1 MKKAEPERGA
11 ADKLPERRTPLGPR
25 PATAPGWVSRVA
37 KCVLLLLTALAV
49 IPVALW
55 LLLLA
60 TELLDGLSAADF
72 LRYGATLAWLAT
84 FGMTALRLDGRR
96 WAAWAFWGSAAAFAA
111 LTAAEIASA
120 GWPTDSIGRLLTEA
134 ALAAAGIQMILHGL
148 WSLCDVLERGG
159 MSNEHE
165 A

>member
-1 MKKAEPERGA
+1 MKEQERM
-11 ADKLPERRTPLGPR
+11 DRPSQPLGPR
-25 PATAPGWVSRVA
+25 PATAPGWVSRIA
-37 KCVLLLLTALAV
+37 RLVLMLLTALAV
-49 IPVALW
+49 IPAALW

-60 TELLDGLSAADF
+60 TELLDGLSEADV
-72 LRYGATLAWLAT
+72 LRHGATLAWLAT
-84 FGMTALRLDGRR
+84 FSMTALRLDGRG

-111 LTAAEIASA
+111 LTAAEIAA
-120 GWPTDSIGRLLTEA
+120 TGWPADSVGRLLTEA

>member
-1 MKKAEPERGA
+1 MDRPSQ
-11 ADKLPERRTPLGPR
+11 PLGPR
-25 PATAPGWVSRVA
+25 PATAPGWVSRFA

-72 LRYGATLAWLAT
+72 LRHGATLAWLAT
-84 FGMTALRLDGRR
+84 FGMTALRLDGRG
-96 WAAWAFWGSAAAFAA
+96 WAAWAFWGAAAAFAA

>member
-1 MKKAEPERGA
+1 MRKAEPERSA
-11 ADKLPERRTPLGPR
+11 ADMLPERRTPLGPR

-37 KCVLLLLTALAV
+37 KCVLLLLTALAA
-49 IPVALW
+49 IPAALW
-55 LLLLA
+55 LLLMV
-60 TELLDGLSAADF
+60 TELLDGLSEADF

-84 FGMTALRLDGRR
+84 FVMTALRLDGSR

-111 LTAAEIASA
+111 LTAAEVASS
-120 GWPTDSIGRLLTEA
+120 GWPSDSVGRLLTEA
-134 ALAAAGIQMILHGL
+134 SLAAVGIQMILHGL